1 MVSCCRFEDYFVNRV
16 KQLTFTFPEDSA
28 TSTGAPFWSA
38 PKRFPKALTFVS
50 SDPSYLS
57 FVAAAS
63 YLRATTYGIE
73 IPAWAKDAK
82 EFRQAVDKI
91 KLPEFL
97 PKKGVKIET
106 DEKATSMHS
115 LSLDDDF
122 QIEQLIQSLEGG
134 EKTLPHG
141 FHMHPISFEKVC
153 ACLSGFLDLSD
164 LNYLFGW
171 YS

>member
-1 MVSCCRFEDYFVNRV
+1 
-16 KQLTFTFPEDSA
+16 
-28 TSTGAPFWSA
+28 
-38 PKRFPKALTFVS
+38 VS

-91 KLPEFL
+91 RLPEFL

-122 QIEQLIQSLEGG
+122 QIEQLIQTLEGG

-153 ACLSGFLDLSD
+153 ACPSGF
-164 LNYLFGW
+164 
-171 YS
+171 